1 MFYYRGKLIQ
11 LINSFIVLVLDK
23 LSYTVLTEV
32 CSTIIEQFTML
43 YQGPKL
49 WDSLSHSVIES
60 NNIRLGQEVVNCLY

>member
-1 MFYYRGKLIQ
+1 M
-11 LINSFIVLVLDK
+11 DK

-32 CSTIIEQFTML
+32 CSTIIKQFTML